1 MDARVD
7 CSFMP
12 TFSWGVNNGSCRTRT
27 DRARTPADLP
37 RAGRTQFKPA
47 QYTCGVARVTEEG
60 RLDYGGYGQQCK
72 QGHVTRTVGFL
83 PERKKKEKSSNLL
96 HERFGCK
103 RGIRQACRVEDGR
116 QVYAVYMFVDRD
128 PRDRRS
134 NQLTFQAG
142 RNWPDGNLLGAP
154 GEELLADPGRIPRTC
169 VRFLRL
175 RGADHG
181 VPKRKGVRVRYSD
194 DVVVVGEYEQGGKPQ
209 PQHAARWAPS
219 ASRAVRTEGMERKGG
234 LSWRQRSRPPHQ
246 STCQWPTPAAF
257 FPIPL
262 RLHVVDA

>member
-83 PERKKKEKSSNLL
+83 PERKKKREVFKFTSRTLWL
-96 HERFGCK
+96 
-103 RGIRQACRVEDGR
+103 QARYPAGVPCGR
-116 QVYAVYMFVDRD
+116 W
-128 PRDRRS
+128 
-134 NQLTFQAG
+134 QAG
-142 RNWPDGNLLGAP
+142 ICGVYVRRQGPEGSEIKSTHVP
-154 GEELLADPGRIPRTC
+154 GWKKLARREPSRCTWR
-169 VRFLRL
+169 
-175 RGADHG
+175 
-181 VPKRKGVRVRYSD
+181 RVT
-194 DVVVVGEYEQGGKPQ
+194 G
-209 PQHAARWAPS
+209 
-219 ASRAVRTEGMERKGG
+219 
-234 LSWRQRSRPPHQ
+234 RSRQ
-246 STCQWPTPAAF
+246 NSEDMCAFSAPT
-257 FPIPL
+257 
-262 RLHVVDA
+262 RSGSRCSKT